1 MPWVWLEYY
10 EHVFKGLSQFFEN
23 IWLGLRIW
31 IADIP
36 IWALNSQG
44 RLICSICAHPSIPTR
59 GASSWQGTRA
69 AGGDWQLGHQLV
81 YESRNKIK
89 NIIIDWCFGMM
100 LNNANLKT
108 TIHLKKNFLTLI
120 FSQIPATERINLIF
134 KKFSL
139 KSFWQ
144 GWWWPLVDQIPAA

>member
-10 EHVFKGLSQFFEN
+10 EHVFKALSQFFEN

-108 TIHLKKNFLTLI
+108 TIHLKEKPPIVNCQFFFME
-120 FSQIPATERINLIF
+120 FSF
-134 KKFSL
+134 YFSL
-139 KSFWQ
+139 KFPPHNLIESIWFLRN
-144 GWWWPLVDQIPAA
+144 PP